1 MPGGWI
7 VLGIRAAL
15 ACAASLAGALAPAA
29 AARGFEG
36 VDDPALRT
44 QVTRLANGLTVLSL
58 EDHTTPSVTF
68 QVWVR
73 VGSGDESRYTGLA
86 HLFEHMMFRGT
97 KRLGSEAHE
106 RLIEE
111 RGGRVNAFT
120 SLDVTV
126 YFADVTAEHLP
137 LVIDLEA
144 ERLANLDISEASLA
158 SEREVVLEERRL
170 RTEDSPEGRAYE
182 ALRALTFRAHPYRV
196 PPIGWRSD
204 VEAATVEVCREFF
217 HTYYAPSN
225 LVIAVAGD
233 FDAAETLARI
243 ERAFGRLEAVD
254 AIPRNP
260 TREPEQRG
268 ERREVI
274 HFDVKAPLVAA
285 AWHAPASGHPDA
297 AALDAASEILSGGR
311 SSRLYRRLV
320 YEGQQAL
327 AVQTGYDE
335 MQRAGVFEAF
345 ASVRPDARVAR
356 VEAEL
361 LEEIARLREDGV
373 SPAELEKA
381 KRNLEVSLLSGLG
394 TSHALAFHVASDFV
408 VLGRIRPLAER
419 LEAIRGIGVEDVRR
433 VARTWLRDDARS
445 IVHVI
450 PPPAAAAGS
459 AR

>member
-1 MPGGWI
+1 MR
-7 VLGIRAAL
+7 VV
-15 ACAASLAGALAPAA
+15 ACAFVASLGLDAA
-29 AARGFEG
+29 AHAFEG

-44 QVTRLANGLTVLSL
+44 RVTRLENGLTVLSL

-126 YFADVTAEHLP
+126 YFEDVAAEHLP
-137 LVIDLEA
+137 LAIELEA
-144 ERLANLDISEASLA
+144 ERLAHLDVSEASLE

-170 RTEDSPEGRAYE
+170 RTEDNPEGRAHE
-182 ALRALTFRAHPYRV
+182 SLRALTFVAHPYRV

-204 VEAATVEVCREFF
+204 VEAATVEVCRDFF
-217 HTYYAPSN
+217 HTYYAPNN
-225 LVIAVAGD
+225 LVLVVVGD
-233 FDAAETLARI
+233 FDAGDTLARI
-243 ERAFGRLEAVD
+243 ERAFGSLEPVAEV
-254 AIPRNP
+254 PRNP

-268 ERREVI
+268 ERREVV
-274 HFDVKAPLVAA
+274 HFDVKAPILAA
-285 AWHAPASGHPDA
+285 AWHAPASGHADA
-297 AALDAASEILSGGR
+297 PALDAASEILSGGR

-335 MQRAGVFEAF
+335 MRSAGVFEAF
-345 ASVRPDARVAR
+345 ASVRPDAKIEH
-356 VEAEL
+356 VEASL
-361 LEEIARLREDGV
+361 LGEIARLRDGLA
-373 SPAELEKA
+373 SPSEIEKA
-381 KRNLEVSLLSGLG
+381 KRNLEVSLLRGLD
-394 TSHALAFHVASDFV
+394 TSHSLAFHVASDFV
-408 VLGRIRPLAER
+408 LLGRIRPLAER
-419 LEAIRGIGVEDVRR
+419 LETIRAIRAEDVQR
-433 VARTWLRDDARS
+433 VAQTWLRDDGRS
-445 IVHVI
+445 LVHLV
-450 PPPAAAAGS
+450 PPPRTAAQV